1 MQIRKKHYCK
11 SHANESETPKWYLFL
26 FCISRPHC
34 SFRFVEYIFL
44 TTWGIEIEREGLCHS
59 PVSGDPSGALAGAD
73 T

>member
-1 MQIRKKHYCK
+1 MHDLRVCPLLQCTWHLTAHILDCVIDN
-11 SHANESETPKWYLFL
+11 SM
-26 FCISRPHC
+26 HC

-44 TTWGIEIEREGLCHS
+44 TTWGIEIEREALCYS